1 MEVDLGEEH
10 EGRHGQQEFQPLV
23 TPYSIRE
30 HDYPHYGTLEEQFM
44 FLLRYAILAP
54 SGHNTQPWKFAL
66 TSAGIGIYADYT
78 RRLPVADPDNRELL
92 MSVGAALMN
101 LRVAAAHFGF
111 ECVLEY
117 NYSGDSERP
126 LVFARLSPRASRDR
140 IALHLD
146 SLFPAIVRRHTNRH
160 PFLQARV
167 PNSVVN
173 ALKLIGES
181 TQVGL
186 LCSVDGALNMKV
198 ADMVAAADKKQY
210 SGREFRKELAEW
222 VRPNWTRKGDG
233 ITGAAIGVNGIA
245 SALGPWATRQLDLGS
260 LRAAKD
266 RNLCAQAPLLS
277 IIYCEDTVP
286 QLLEAGE
293 FLERLFLTTTL
304 EGLHLS
310 FFNMPIELSDIRLAM
325 RRLLSVP
332 SWPQLLLRIGYSL
345 EDPAPT
351 PRRPVEECIITTRGR
366 PM

>member
-1 MEVDLGEEH
+1 MEVDLGEEYDDL
-10 EGRHGQQEFQPLV
+10 RDQREFLPCI
-23 TPYSIRE
+23 TPYEIRE
-30 HDYPHYGTLEEQFM
+30 HDFPRYGTLEEQFV
-44 FLLRYAILAP
+44 FLLRYAVLAP
-54 SGHNTQPWKFAL
+54 SSHNTQPWKFAL
-66 TSAGIGIYADYT
+66 TSAGIGIYADYA

-101 LRVAAAHFGF
+101 LRVAAAHFCF

-140 IALHLD
+140 VASHLD
-146 SLFPAIVRRHTNRH
+146 MLFPALVRRHTNRN

-167 PNSVVN
+167 PGSIVN
-173 ALKLIGES
+173 DLKVMGES

-186 LCSVDGALNMKV
+186 MCSVDGALNMKV
-198 ADMVAAADKKQY
+198 AEMVAAADKKQY
-210 SGREFRKELAEW
+210 AGREFRKELAEW

-233 ITGAAIGVNGIA
+233 ITGAAIGVKGAA
-245 SALGPWATRQLDLGS
+245 SALGPWATRQLDLGG

-266 RNLCAQAPLLS
+266 KNLCAQAPLLCV
-277 IIYCEDTVP
+277 IYSEDTVP

-293 FLERLFLTTTL
+293 FLERLWLAVTQ

-310 FFNMPIELSDIRLAM
+310 FFNMPIEVADMRLCM
-325 RRLLSVP
+325 RQLLSVP

-345 EDPAPT
+345 EKPVPT
-351 PRRPVEECIITTRGR
+351 PRRAVEECIITAPGR